1 MKKKQLKKKYQIILI
16 IAFASLFLS
25 LLIFSLIKIFNWNN
39 DNNKTKKIKKDII
52 EDAVIVKKDETEIDF
67 KKLKET
73 NSDTVAYIIIPNTKI
88 SYPIVKGDDND
99 YYLNHSFDKKYNE
112 AGWIFANYEN
122 RFDGTDKNISIFGHN
137 RLNGSMFGTLKK
149 TLSRSWQQDRNN
161 YEILFMT
168 EGGKYK
174 YLVFST
180 YKIKAEDYYIK
191 SSFDSNEFGDF
202 VNTLKSRSNYNY
214 NVEVEN
220 DDKIITLST
229 CDINNDYR
237 IVLHAKLIES

>member
-16 IAFASLFLS
+16 IAFTSLFLS

-39 DNNKTKKIKKDII
+39 DNNKTKRIKKDII

-88 SYPIVKGDDND
+88 SYPIVKGNNND

-149 TLSRSWQQDRNN
+149 TLSKSWQQDSNN
-161 YEILFMT
+161 HEISFMT
-168 EGGKYK
+168 EEGKYK

-214 NVEVEN
+214 NVEVGN

-237 IVLHAKLIES
+237 IVLHAKLIEN

>member
-16 IAFASLFLS
+16 IAFASLFLA

-52 EDAVIVKKDETEIDF
+52 EDAVIIKKDETEIDF

-88 SYPIVKGDDND
+88 SYPIVKGNDND
-99 YYLNHSFDKKYNE
+99 YYLNHSFDRKYNE

-149 TLSRSWQQDRNN
+149 TLSKTWQQDSNN
-161 YEILFMT
+161 HEISFMT
-168 EGGKYK
+168 EEGKYK

-214 NVEVEN
+214 NVEVGN

-237 IVLHAKLIES
+237 IVLHAKLIEN